1 MGSMSH
7 PAIMLVK
14 ISELRQIYILPSFNI
29 VAYDGL
35 DPVGPRSLFIFWL
48 GSRARKLTPRKRDRR
63 PGRGDIYR
71 EGNNMN
77 ACNYCILL
85 EVDRMEEVKGV
96 VAGHKIVCLEG
107 LGLKGATLP

>member
-1 MGSMSH
+1 
-7 PAIMLVK
+7 
-14 ISELRQIYILPSFNI
+14 
-29 VAYDGL
+29 
-35 DPVGPRSLFIFWL
+35 
-48 GSRARKLTPRKRDRR
+48 
-63 PGRGDIYR
+63 
-71 EGNNMN
+71 MN